1 MMDKKQK
8 IALVLLPVLSFG
20 ILFGCTKAKP
30 EPVVNPGI
38 YTDGTFEGVAK
49 GFAGDIKVE
58 VVVENGNIK
67 EIKLVEHGETAG
79 LGDKAMETVIA
90 SIVETQEVDVEIVT
104 GATKSSDGVIAA
116 VKAALGLEEEAAA
129 PAEKTYE
136 AMTFVDGTYEGSAA
150 GFKGDI
156 KVKVVVEGTKITA
169 IDVLAQNETPSLGD
183 EAIDAIIAQV
193 IKHQNVDVDSVSGA
207 TKSSD
212 ATKAAIKAALEA
224 KTVAEAPSTPAPAP
238 STPAPAP
245 STPAPAPSTP
255 APAPS
260 TPAPAPSTPAPA
272 PSTPAPAPAGQYKDG
287 TYTASNKDTFYG
299 ETIKVTVTVAGGKI
313 TNVKFDTSDTPDFGG
328 EAVKK
333 IAASAISKQSASVDT
348 VSGSTMTSK
357 GAIKALQDAVNQ
369 AK

>member
-38 YTDGTFEGVAK
+38 YTDGTFEGVGK
-49 GFAGDIKVE
+49 GFAGDIKIE

-67 EIKLVEHGETAG
+67 EIKLVEHAETAD

-90 SIVETQEVDVEIVT
+90 SMIETQEVDVEIVT
-104 GATKSSDGVIAA
+104 GATKSSEGIIAA

-136 AMTFVDGTYEGSAA
+136 AMTFVDGTYEGAAA

-169 IDVLAQNETPSLGD
+169 IDVLEQNETPKMGD
-183 EAIDAIIAQV
+183 VAIEAIIAEV
-193 IKHQNVDVDSVSGA
+193 IKHQNIDVDSVSGA
-207 TKSSD
+207 TKSSE

-224 KTVAEAPSTPAPAP
+224 KTVAEAPAAPSAPAP
-238 STPAPAP
+238 STPAAPAP
-245 STPAPAPSTP
+245 KPSAPAPS
-255 APAPS
+255 A
-260 TPAPAPSTPAPA
+260 PAPA

-313 TNVKFDTSDTPDFGG
+313 TNVKFDTTDTPDFGG

-333 IAASAISKQSASVDT
+333 IAASAMSKQSANVDT